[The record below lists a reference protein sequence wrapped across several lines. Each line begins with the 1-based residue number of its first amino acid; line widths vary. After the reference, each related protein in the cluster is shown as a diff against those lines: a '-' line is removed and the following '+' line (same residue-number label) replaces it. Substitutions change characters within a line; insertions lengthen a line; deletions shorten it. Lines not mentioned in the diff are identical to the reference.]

1 MRGTAVNPG
10 KEGRMRRIVWLL
22 VALVAASGCARHVS
36 DRELQRVARDWS
48 MVIRASQI
56 LPVYPLTEDLQPG
69 DIFLVQVTVEDQAK
83 TYRERGF
90 MPLDNLIFRL
100 DPRGYE
106 DFYRHSFEAGDAQHR
121 LPKYWLSPGKPDSW
135 TLAPNASFPTYAF
148 SARRGGGFNVALP
161 VQGIPVG
168 LSLLGGDA
176 TQGTITIA
184 EARTYG
190 VDAMSLHDNVRAWSE
205 IPANRAFLQY
215 FGGDPQHTNY
225 VRVVSRVYLTG
236 RINVSLQGSRSS
248 GATLSGGASKPVDLV
263 VPNAGTDPSKNT
275 LEAYTSNIEKLNA
288 MIAAAMER
296 VGGSNLAPGGTVKV
310 VSASSSSISLAEDFA
325 RPLVIGYLGFDM
337 AIGPGGVLGPPIPTH
352 AVLERGVSPAL
363 RGDLGVR
370 LASTAALA
378 SDYQTLKT
386 LSAQGDPG
394 ARGLVTELDAL
405 APLVPATYPCNL
417 LGQRDPAGPL
427 TVVTAAG
434 RPADVGTGFE
444 RITTYRGQLNRSVA
458 AIKRAQANPAAP
470 VAGFAA
476 RGAEADAFLREQL
489 AANEAALKALDDQM
503 QRHGALLTR
512 TKVYLAGV
520 EG

>member
-1 MRGTAVNPG
+1 MRL
-10 KEGRMRRIVWLL
+10 IVWILL
-22 VALVAASGCARHVS
+22 ALSAMGCARAMS
-36 DRELQRVARDWS
+36 DRELKRVARDWS
-48 MVIRASQI
+48 MVIRASQV

-90 MPLDNLIFRL
+90 MPFENLLYRL

-106 DFYRHSFEAGDAQHR
+106 TFYRQSFEAGDAQHP
-121 LPKYWLSPGKPDSW
+121 LPKFWLEPGKPASW
-135 TLAPNASFPTYAF
+135 TLAPNASFPTYSF

-190 VDAMSLHDNVRAWSE
+190 VDTISLYNDVRRWAE
-205 IPANRAFLQY
+205 ANRPFLQF
-215 FGGDPQHTNY
+215 FGGDAEKTNSI
-225 VRVVSRVYLTG
+225 RVVSRVYITG
-236 RINVSLQGSRSS
+236 RINVSLQGSKSS
-248 GATLSGGASKPVDLV
+248 GLTASGGASKPVDLV
-263 VPNAGTDPSKNT
+263 VPNAGTDPAKNT

-296 VGGSNLAPGGTVKV
+296 AGGGNLIPGGTVKV

-352 AVLERGVSPAL
+352 TVLERGVSPAL

-370 LASTAALA
+370 LSSTAAMA

-386 LSAQGDPG
+386 LSSRGDSG
-394 ARGLVTELDAL
+394 ARGLVSELDAL
-405 APLVPATYPCNL
+405 APLVPAAYPCNL
-417 LGQRDPAGPL
+417 LGQRNPGGPL
-427 TVVTAAG
+427 EVVAAAG
-434 RPADVGTGFE
+434 RPAEVGTGFE
-444 RITTYRGQLNRSVA
+444 RVTTYRGRLFSSIN
-458 AIKRAQANPAAP
+458 AIKRTQANPAAP
-470 VAGFAA
+470 VGGFAA
-476 RGAEADAFLREQL
+476 RGADADAFLREQL

-503 QRHGALLTR
+503 QQHGTLLTR
-512 TKVYLAGV
+512 AKVYLAGV

>member
-1 MRGTAVNPG
+1 MC
-10 KEGRMRRIVWLL
+10 RIVWLL
-22 VALVAASGCARHVS
+22 VALVAASGCARGLS

-90 MPLDNLIFRL
+90 LPLDNLIVRL

-106 DFYRHSFEAGDAQHR
+106 TFYRQSFEAGGAEHP
-121 LPKYWLSPGKPDSW
+121 LPKFWLEPGKPASW
-135 TLAPNASFPTYAF
+135 TLAPNASFPTYSF

-190 VDAMSLHDNVRAWSE
+190 VDTISLYDDVRRWAE
-205 IPANRAFLQY
+205 ANRAFLQY
-215 FGGDPQHTNY
+215 FGGDPQRTNY
-225 VRVVSRVYLTG
+225 VRVVSRVYITG

-248 GATLSGGASKPVDLV
+248 GGTLSGGASKPVDLV
-263 VPNAGTDPSKNT
+263 VPNAGADPSKNT

-337 AIGPGGVLGPPIPTH
+337 AIGPGGVLGPPIATH

-370 LASTAALA
+370 LSSTAALA
-378 SDYQTLKT
+378 ADYQTLKA
-386 LSAQGDPG
+386 LSSQGDAG
-394 ARGLVTELDAL
+394 ARGLVTELDAI
-405 APLVPATYPCNL
+405 APIVPAAHPCNL
-417 LGQRDPAGPL
+417 LGQRNPNGPL
-427 TVVTAAG
+427 EVVTAAG
-434 RPADVGTGFE
+434 RPLEVGTGFE
-444 RITTYRGQLNRSVA
+444 RVTTYRGQLNRSVL
-458 AIKRAQANPAAP
+458 AIKRTQANPAAA
-470 VAGFAA
+470 VMGFAA
-476 RGAEADAFLREQL
+476 RGPEADAYLREQL
-489 AANEAALKALDDQM
+489 AANEAALKMLDEQM

-512 TKVYLAGV
+512 AKVYLAGV

>member
-1 MRGTAVNPG
+1 MRGTAVNLG
-10 KEGRMRRIVWLL
+10 KEGRMRGMVWLL
-22 VALVAASGCARHVS
+22 VALAAASGCARNVS

-90 MPLDNLIFRL
+90 MPLDNLIYRL
-100 DPRGYE
+100 DPQGYE
-106 DFYRHSFEAGDAQHR
+106 DFYRYSFEAGGAEHR
-121 LPKYWLSPGKPDSW
+121 LPKHWLSPGKPDSW

-248 GATLSGGASKPVDLV
+248 GATLSGGAAKPVDLV

-288 MIAAAMER
+288 MIALRE
-296 VGGSNLAPGGTVKV
+296 
-310 VSASSSSISLAEDFA
+310 
-325 RPLVIGYLGFDM
+325 
-337 AIGPGGVLGPPIPTH
+337 AI
-352 AVLERGVSPAL
+352 A
-363 RGDLGVR
+363 
-370 LASTAALA
+370 
-378 SDYQTLKT
+378 
-386 LSAQGDPG
+386 
-394 ARGLVTELDAL
+394 ARGLSCQALPDGMSVRVNDRTVYEPDAL
-405 APLVPATYPCNL
+405 VRCGPPLPGDAIEVADPVIVVEVVSPSSRGVDRGVKLARYFSLPSVRHYLIVDTDSHVVIHHRRDENGEIGVRIVPDGL
-417 LGQRDPAGPL
+417 LRLDPPGLAI
-427 TVVTAAG
+427 
-434 RPADVGTGFE
+434 DVQDIF
-444 RITTYRGQLNRSVA
+444 
-458 AIKRAQANPAAP
+458 
-470 VAGFAA
+470 
-476 RGAEADAFLREQL
+476 D
-489 AANEAALKALDDQM
+489 
-503 QRHGALLTR
+503 
-512 TKVYLAGV
+512 GV
-520 EG
+520 